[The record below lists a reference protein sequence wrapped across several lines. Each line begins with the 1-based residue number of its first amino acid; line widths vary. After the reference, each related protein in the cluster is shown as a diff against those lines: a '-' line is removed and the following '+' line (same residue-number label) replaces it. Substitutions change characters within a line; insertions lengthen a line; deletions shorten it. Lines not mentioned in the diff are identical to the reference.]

1 MDDIHIPCIVWFHGD
16 PPPDLSGISDPIR
29 IPFTLR
35 ARLKEPSGL
44 PTEHVAD
51 ASGSFTDAQTRLPEG
66 FPTELSKRPGSGLE
80 RRVNLGSSSDSPGGN
95 WSNSQTREGF
105 PPNMEHPRSSDVRRD
120 QLAAAPTT
128 LTVSNILQGLNPIAT
143 AQAAEDPEQLRLK
156 EALGEGTPAEEM
168 QQDHG
173 IHPLEMGG
181 LPAEGLSLPAFKA
194 AGKTAGVLSTAR
206 GNTALLSGWA
216 GPSSAMAPGSPGF
229 DIVTRTH
236 VEGHAAALMRQL
248 GVAAGTLHI
257 NNTTIC
263 TSCTRLLPRMLAPGS
278 TLNVVLPNGIV
289 VPFMGIGP

>member
-1 MDDIHIPCIVWFHGD
+1 
-16 PPPDLSGISDPIR
+16 
-29 IPFTLR
+29 
-35 ARLKEPSGL
+35 
-44 PTEHVAD
+44 
-51 ASGSFTDAQTRLPEG
+51 
-66 FPTELSKRPGSGLE
+66 
-80 RRVNLGSSSDSPGGN
+80 
-95 WSNSQTREGF
+95 
-105 PPNMEHPRSSDVRRD
+105 
-120 QLAAAPTT
+120 
-128 LTVSNILQGLNPIAT
+128 
-143 AQAAEDPEQLRLK
+143 
-156 EALGEGTPAEEM
+156 M